1 MVMGLLLFQLL
12 IAAFVAT
19 TMMGWWFPGRT
30 MLTVLPLTIVPLTM
44 LFDRAAVWGKA
55 GLALLGV
62 YTLVI
67 TAGLAQAGHA
77 GEITIAVDPFDMR
90 YPPFQSVAS
99 LFPLYTWW
107 TAETWRLTILWL
119 AAGAGSA
126 ALTAWPEIAVGPSEE
141 AAEGPR
147 HC

>member
-1 MVMGLLLFQLL
+1 MVMGLLLFQLM

-44 LFDRAAVWGKA
+44 LVDRAAVWGKA

-119 AAGAGSA
+119 AAGGWRLARA
-126 ALTAWPEIAVGPSEE
+126 
-141 AAEGPR
+141 R
-147 HC
+147 